1 MDKTSNT
8 PEKTEEISAEEK
20 TMDAVPETAVVDET
34 KENGEDELTKLTKEC
49 AELTKQYDELNDKYL
64 RTAAEFE
71 NFRKRSRRDLESAT
85 KYGAEKL
92 ALDVLEVLD
101 NFERAIRNEDEKLRE
116 GLEQI
121 HKFFLAVL
129 SRNGIEKMNA
139 DGQLFDPNFHEAI
152 ASLPSDKPAGTII
165 DVAVPGYML
174 HDKVLR
180 YAKAAVS
187 AEKE

>member
-1 MDKTSNT
+1 MDETSNT
-8 PEKTEEISAEEK
+8 PNEAEKIPAEEK
-20 TMDAVPETAVVDET
+20 PMDAVPETDVVDET
-34 KENGEDELTKLTKEC
+34 KENGEDELTKLTKQC

-64 RTAAEFE
+64 RMAAEFE
-71 NFRKRSRRDLESAT
+71 NFRKRSRRELESAT

-92 ALDVLEVLD
+92 ALDVLEVMD
-101 NFERAIRNEDEKLRE
+101 NFERAIKNEDEKLRE

-139 DGQLFDPNFHEAI
+139 DGQQFDPALHEAI
-152 ASLPSDKPAGTII
+152 ASLPSDKPAGEII
-165 DVAVPGYML
+165 GVAVPGYMM

-180 YAKAAVS
+180 HAKVAVS

>member
-1 MDKTSNT
+1 MDKTSDT

-34 KENGEDELTKLTKEC
+34 NETKTGDAGLVKLT
-49 AELTKQYDELNDKYL
+49 TQYNELNDKYL
-64 RTAAEFE
+64 RMAAEFE
-71 NFRKRSRRDLESAT
+71 NFRKRSRRELESTA

-101 NFERAIRNEDEKLRE
+101 NFERAIKNEDEKLRE

-139 DGQLFDPNFHEAI
+139 DGQPFDPNFHEAI

-180 YAKAAVS
+180 YAKVAVS

>member
-1 MDKTSNT
+1 MDKTSET
-8 PEKTEEISAEEK
+8 PDTAETKSAEEK
-20 TMDAVPETAVVDET
+20 TMDAVPETDVVTET
-34 KENGEDELTKLTKEC
+34 KEEVQDEAALLTGK
-49 AELTKQYDELNDKYL
+49 YDELNDKYL
-64 RTAAEFE
+64 RLAAEFE
-71 NFRKRSRRDLESAT
+71 NFRKRSKKELDSASR
-85 KYGAEKL
+85 YAAEKF

-101 NFERAIRNEDEKLRE
+101 NFERAIKNEDEKLRE

-139 DGQLFDPNFHEAI
+139 AGQQFDPNFHEAI
-152 ASLPSDKPAGTII
+152 ASLPSDKPAGEII
-165 DVAVPGYML
+165 DEAVPGYMM

-180 YAKAAVS
+180 HAKVAVS